1 MQTQKI
7 NLQESETN
15 LRDLLDLVRKGTEI
29 VLTDGAT
36 PFARLVPIDHVTANT
51 RKAGLHAGTIWTSED
66 FDEPL
71 PDTFWTGSA

>member
-1 MQTQKI
+1 MQTPKV
-7 NLQESETN
+7 NVQESETN
-15 LRDLLDLVRKGTEI
+15 LHDLLDLVRKGTEV

-36 PFARLVPIDHVTANT
+36 PFARLVPIDRVSAKT

-71 PDTFWTGSA
+71 PDTFWAGA